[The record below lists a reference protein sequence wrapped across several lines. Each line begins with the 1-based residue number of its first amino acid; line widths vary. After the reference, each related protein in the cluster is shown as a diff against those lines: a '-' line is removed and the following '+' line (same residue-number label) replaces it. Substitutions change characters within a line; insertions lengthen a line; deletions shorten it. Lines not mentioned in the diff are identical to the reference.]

1 MVKPM
6 YKYFI
11 CLVSISAYEGADYVV
26 GVFDD
31 LSLAT
36 TAKETFVN
44 SLASTEDQFLN
55 IISTDDKKID
65 IIKESKIVE
74 YESLRQLL
82 SPIYITSVFN
92 EGFGQIYRKID
103 SILDSK
109 EAAQLKIKALEL
121 KAEEIT
127 SSFPEYYS
135 LEKLEINQLNSL
147 SVSQWLEH
155 DYFGDDDYLV

>member
-1 MVKPM
+1 M

-11 CLVSISAYEGADYVV
+11 CLVSISSYEGADYVV
-26 GVFDD
+26 GIFDD

-36 TAKETFVN
+36 TAKEAFVN
-44 SLASTEDQFLN
+44 SLTSAEEQFIN
-55 IISTDDKKID
+55 IVSTDDKNTNV
-65 IIKESKIVE
+65 IKEPKVVE
-74 YESLRQLL
+74 YKSLCQLL
-82 SPIYITSVFN
+82 SPIYITSIFN

-127 SSFPEYYS
+127 PSFPEYFS
-135 LEKLEINQLNSL
+135 LEKLEINQLNRQSI
-147 SVSQWLEH
+147 SQWLEH